1 MKISKLNRQTT
12 TEMVNNVG
20 ESIHD
25 WVRCG
30 AHRSRQAT
38 LTELTI
44 QLGGF
49 KRQLSNEKSLQLA
62 LERAAHKRQ
71 ESFQSEKKLGA
82 ICRQFLAEP
91 AQTYVL
97 NEKQELQKAV
107 IYLPGGAYF
116 HQPRREQWRY
126 AAHLAKISGARV
138 YIVDYPSLPD
148 HTFMEAYAAL
158 ETIYQKIYDEV
169 PVSDI
174 SLVGDSA
181 GGGLA
186 AGFCEY
192 CALHDLPQPGHLVL
206 LSPWLDLDLAN
217 PTIDQYQKLDAT
229 LQITGLKML
238 GNMWAADANHT
249 DYRLSP
255 INGDVEAFRQVLI
268 CVGTKEIMY
277 PDSAKFVRK
286 LRDINVPVKFIVGRD
301 LPHAFAIYPMPE
313 SDRVMAEVAKMI
325 NEEED
330 E

>member
-1 MKISKLNRQTT
+1 MKISKLSRQTT
-12 TEMVNNVG
+12 IEMVNNVG
-20 ESIHD
+20 KSIHD

-44 QLGGF
+44 QFGGF
-49 KRQLSNEKSLQLA
+49 KRQLANKNSLRLA
-62 LERAAHKRQ
+62 LELENRKRQ
-71 ESFQSEKKLGA
+71 ESFQREKKLGVS
-82 ICRQFLAEP
+82 CRLFLKEP
-91 AQTYVL
+91 APTYVL
-97 NEKQELQKAV
+97 NEKQGMQKAV

-116 HQPRREQWRY
+116 HQPRKEQWRY
-126 AAHLAKISGARV
+126 AAYVAKASGAQV
-138 YIVDYPSLPD
+138 YVIDYPSLPD
-148 HTFMEAYAAL
+148 YTFVEAYAAL
-158 ETIYQKIYDEV
+158 ERIYQKIYDKV

-181 GGGLA
+181 GGGIA

-192 CALHDLPQPGHLVL
+192 CAKQGLPQPGHLVL
-206 LSPWLDLDLAN
+206 LSPWLDLDLSN
-217 PTIDQYQKLDAT
+217 PTIDQYKNADAT
-229 LQITGLKML
+229 LQVAGLKML
-238 GNMWAADANHT
+238 GEMWAGNTNHK

-255 INGDVEAFRQVLI
+255 INGDVKALRQVLI

-286 LRDINVPVKFIVGRD
+286 IREVNVPVKFIVGRD

-313 SDRVMAEVAKMI
+313 SDRVMTEVVKMI